1 MPLQQLEAAGAWLGR
16 LLLAAIFLHEAWAK
30 LTAYDA
36 AVGYMQAFGLPSWL
50 LPFAIAVELVGGIL
64 VIAGLYTR
72 VAALALALFCVA
84 TAVLFHN
91 KFGNRNE
98 LLHFEKDLAIAG
110 GFLVLAAR
118 GGGAW
123 ALDALRG
130 RRA

>member
-1 MPLQQLEAAGAWLGR
+1 MPLQQLESAGSWLGR

-36 AVGYMQAFGLPSWL
+36 AVGYMQAFGLPGWL

>member
-1 MPLQQLEAAGAWLGR
+1 
-16 LLLAAIFLHEAWAK
+16 LAA
-30 LTAYDA
+30 
-36 AVGYMQAFGLPSWL
+36 AVRDRGR
-50 LPFAIAVELVGGIL
+50 AVSGIL
-64 VIAGLYTR
+64 VVPEFVHAR
-72 VAALALALFCVA
+72 RRLALALFCVA

-98 LLHFEKDLAIAG
+98 LLHFEKDPGDLG